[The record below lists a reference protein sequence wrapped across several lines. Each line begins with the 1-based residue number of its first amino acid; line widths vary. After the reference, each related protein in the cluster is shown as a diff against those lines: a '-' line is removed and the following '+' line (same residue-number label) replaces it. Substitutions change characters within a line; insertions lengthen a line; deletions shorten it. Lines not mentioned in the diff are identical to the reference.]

1 MRLAH
6 LIGVLLLA
14 ASAYAGEPWLVGG
27 PPLLPEAASGAPRT
41 ISLTFDDGPVP
52 GASEVLLD
60 ALRAHGWHATFCV
73 LGSQVAK
80 HPELARRMIDE
91 GHELANHSWS
101 HRKPTDLD
109 DATLLDEVDKATAA
123 IVAAT
128 GVKPGL
134 YRPPYLA
141 LLPAQGSLINR
152 TCGLLVLTETWNSLD
167 WQRPP
172 PGAVRERMLSGI
184 PNGSIVLAHES
195 FPQSVAE
202 MPGIIAELAARGYRS
217 VTVSALRNVAGRQP

>member
-1 MRLAH
+1 VLVAWVQDDPRSSSNSRLSWVH
-6 LIGVLLLA
+6 TKDNR
-14 ASAYAGEPWLVGG
+14 YHC
-27 PPLLPEAASGAPRT
+27 
-41 ISLTFDDGPVP
+41 
-52 GASEVLLD
+52 ASEALLD
-60 ALRAHGWHATFCV
+60 ALRTHGWKATFCV
-73 LGSQVAK
+73 LGSQVAQ
-80 HPELARRMIDE
+80 HPKLAKRMLDE

-101 HRKPTDLD
+101 HRKPTELD
-109 DATLLDEVDKATAA
+109 EQALLDEVHRATTA
-123 IVAAT
+123 IEAAT
-128 GVKPGL
+128 GQRPAL

-141 LLPAQGSLINR
+141 LRPDQGVLINR

-167 WQRPP
+167 WQKPP

-217 VTVSALRNVAGRQP
+217 VTVSQLRNVAGRQP

>member
-1 MRLAH
+1 MPLLRSLGLA
-6 LIGVLLLA
+6 LLTLVA
-14 ASAYAGEPWLVGG
+14 CAGEAWLVGG
-27 PPLLPEAASGAPRT
+27 PPLLPEATAGAPRT
-41 ISLTFDDGPVP
+41 IALTFDDGPVP
-52 GASEVLLD
+52 GASERLLD
-60 ALRAHGWHATFCV
+60 ALRAHGWKATFCV
-73 LGSQVAK
+73 LGSQVAQ
-80 HPELARRMIDE
+80 HPGLAKRMLDE

-109 DATLLDEVDKATAA
+109 EQALLDEVNRATAA
-123 IVAAT
+123 IEGAT
-128 GVKPGL
+128 GQRPVL

-141 LLPAQGSLINR
+141 LRPEQGALINR

-217 VTVSALRNVAGRQP
+217 VTVSQLRNGAEQQP